1 MDLKIVEKENQI
13 QIKNP
18 IQIEKEKKTEALSEE
33 LFRLARDSVF
43 VHLRF
48 LDVAVSGL
56 VPKAETTRSSVCSD
70 GKNIYYNPVYI
81 LKKYEQDNNYVVRL
95 LLHILFHHIFYH
107 NFQYDKMEEESWNLA
122 ADIAVEN
129 TILEM
134 ELSYANL
141 KKDEEAKAWL
151 LKLKE
156 EAGSLTAEK
165 LYRFFKKNPL
175 EQEEREELQRLFH
188 KDEHILWKEQE
199 QLFITEE
206 QWKKIGERV
215 KADLKSFS
223 KNKTGSESL
232 TKNLEEA
239 TKDRYDYGEIL
250 KRFTVMGEDIQINP
264 EEFDYIYYTYGL
276 ASYGNVP
283 LIEPLEY
290 HEVQKVKDFV
300 IALDTS
306 ASCRGKVVQAFL
318 KKTYSILKGSENFF
332 HKINVHIIQ
341 CDNQVQ
347 SDTKITSQ
355 EQFDEFITYGKLT
368 GFGAT
373 DFRPVFEY
381 VEQLL
386 EQGEFD
392 NLKGLIYFTDGYG
405 IYPERMPEYDV
416 IFAFLEDDDRKPQV
430 PPWAI
435 KVVLDEDEL
444 DENRKE

>member
-1 MDLKIVEKENQI
+1 MEKEKLN
-13 QIKNP
+13 
-18 IQIEKEKKTEALSEE
+18 QIEKQKKAEILSEK
-33 LFRLARDSVF
+33 LFRLARDFVF

-56 VPKAETTRSSVCSD
+56 TPKPEKERNNICSD
-70 GKNIYYNPVYI
+70 GKFIYYNPVYV
-81 LKKYEQDNNYVVRL
+81 LKKYEQENNYVVRL
-95 LLHILFHHIFYH
+95 LLHILFHCIFYH
-107 NFQYDKMEEESWNLA
+107 NFQYEKMEEESWNLA

-134 ELSYANL
+134 ELSSANL
-141 KKDEEAKAWL
+141 KQDEEAKEML
-151 LKLKE
+151 FSLKE
-156 EAGSLTAEK
+156 QVGSLTAEK
-165 LYRFFKKNPL
+165 LYVFFKKNPL
-175 EQEEREELQRLFH
+175 QKEEMERLRRLFQR
-188 KDEHILWKEQE
+188 DEHVLWKEQK
-199 QLFITEE
+199 QLFVTKE
-206 QWKKIGERV
+206 QWKKIAERV

-223 KNKTGSESL
+223 KNKTDSESL
-232 TKNLEEA
+232 EKNLEEA

-276 ASYGNVP
+276 ETYGNVP

-306 ASCRGKVVQAFL
+306 ASCRGPVVQGFL

-332 HKINVHIIQ
+332 HKINVHIVQ
-341 CDNQVQ
+341 CDNQIQ
-347 SDTKITSQ
+347 SDTKITNE
-355 EQFDEFITYGKLT
+355 EQFDEFIAHGKLT

-381 VEQLL
+381 VEKLL

-405 IYPERMPEYDV
+405 IYPEKMPEYDV
-416 IFAFLEDDDRKPQV
+416 IFAFLEDDDKKPQV

-435 KVVLDEDEL
+435 KVVLEDGEL
-444 DENRKE
+444 EDGSK